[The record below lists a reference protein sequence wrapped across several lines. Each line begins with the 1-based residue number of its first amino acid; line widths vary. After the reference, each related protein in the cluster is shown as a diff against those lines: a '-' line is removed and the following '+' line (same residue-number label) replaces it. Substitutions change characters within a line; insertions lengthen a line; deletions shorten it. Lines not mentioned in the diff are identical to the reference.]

1 MATKVDELVV
11 QIKADTKQL
20 ARGLDSVKNKVG
32 SLDKSTGR
40 SLITFKKLAGVLAA
54 IGIVK
59 IGQDVIRT
67 SRTFEDLNATLRAI
81 TGSTEAAAKSMQ
93 LIKTFTATTTFQLE
107 NVTTA
112 FTTLLNSGI
121 TPTSDVLQDFGNFA
135 AAFGKDIT
143 QMAQAVF
150 GATTGEMEMLK
161 QFGIKARI
169 EGDNISATFR
179 EVETVIGRDSAS
191 IVEYLRSIGREEFGT
206 ALEERAK
213 TVSGAFSNLGDATA
227 LLFNEVGESG
237 LNEALTRMALGLI
250 DIVNAGRPLAAALGA
265 GINAMFSAL
274 GTAIDVA
281 KRNAKALKGALT
293 LIVTSL
299 LLSNV
304 GAITRAFSSLAVA
317 IMASVKALARFML
330 RNPVTF
336 FLTLGSVV
344 AIATGNL
351 DALGGALEEV
361 ADGVDALLAK
371 VGLGNMFEGL
381 DELLGMDDTGDVAKN
396 MKELDAE
403 LAALLTTSAAVSAGL
418 SGNLKGVAEEFDSMN
433 EAIISSTQQMTA
445 SFVESLMEGQSA
457 LAGFK
462 NFAKSMVSQII
473 ATFLNLA
480 VVNHILNSIFG
491 QFGMAPLPTINIFGG
506 GGGGT
511 GPAGPIV
518 RSGIPA
524 TGPPAFVGPS
534 PLARAGGG
542 SISNRNAY
550 LVGERGPELFVPNSA
565 GSIKNN
571 ADTRSSMSGSQ
582 PIVINQSLNFSTG
595 VVPTVRAEIE
605 RMLPQISEVTKASVL
620 EASMRGGSYRRGLL
634 GT

>member
-336 FLTLGSVV
+336 FLTLGSL
-344 AIATGNL
+344 I
-351 DALGGALEEV
+351 
-361 ADGVDALLAK
+361 
-371 VGLGNMFEGL
+371 
-381 DELLGMDDTGDVAKN
+381 
-396 MKELDAE
+396 
-403 LAALLTTSAAVSAGL
+403 L
-418 SGNLKGVAEEFDSMN
+418 SN
-433 EAIISSTQQMTA
+433 
-445 SFVESLMEGQSA
+445 
-457 LAGFK
+457 
-462 NFAKSMVSQII
+462 
-473 ATFLNLA
+473 
-480 VVNHILNSIFG
+480 
-491 QFGMAPLPTINIFGG
+491 P
-506 GGGGT
+506 
-511 GPAGPIV
+511 
-518 RSGIPA
+518 
-524 TGPPAFVGPS
+524 
-534 PLARAGGG
+534 
-542 SISNRNAY
+542 
-550 LVGERGPELFVPNSA
+550 
-565 GSIKNN
+565 
-571 ADTRSSMSGSQ
+571 
-582 PIVINQSLNFSTG
+582 
-595 VVPTVRAEIE
+595 
-605 RMLPQISEVTKASVL
+605 
-620 EASMRGGSYRRGLL
+620 
-634 GT
+634 